1 MESIIRN
8 RHLHAVK
15 IFAELQWEADVDLV
29 SFYNEETGQQI
40 TNPWIDE
47 SGRFPLDDSEAVAT
61 YGLENVR
68 KFVED
73 AILYLQLT

>member
-1 MESIIRN
+1 MESIILI

-15 IFAELQWEADVDLV
+15 TFAEQQSETGSYDV
-29 SFYNEETGQQI
+29 SFINEETDQQI
-40 TNPWIDE
+40 NNPWIDV
-47 SGRFPLDDSEAVAT
+47 SGRFPLDDAEAVAT